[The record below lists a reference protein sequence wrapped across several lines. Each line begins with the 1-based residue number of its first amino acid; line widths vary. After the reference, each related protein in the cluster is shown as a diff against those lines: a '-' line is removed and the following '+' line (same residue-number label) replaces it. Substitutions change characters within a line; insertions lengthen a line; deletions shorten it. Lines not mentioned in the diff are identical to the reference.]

1 MRNNRHNYGDQW
13 KGDHPRNANSKERK
27 TMNNSQSHL
36 FSQNRNANNSR
47 ALEQKMTKKII
58 DVVLKNPKEPK
69 RSSISTN
76 LPPNQKTLL
85 STITSLMYSID
96 INFEQSFLDIEL
108 IMQILTFWGYPYHY
122 NKTVFQP
129 IGAQH
134 TWHSCLQMM

>member
-1 MRNNRHNYGDQW
+1 MKNNRSNYGDQW
-13 KGDHPRNANSKERK
+13 KGDNQRNANSKERK

-85 STITSLMYSID
+85 STITSLMYSMD
-96 INFEQSFLDIEL
+96 MNF
-108 IMQILTFWGYPYHY
+108 
-122 NKTVFQP
+122 
-129 IGAQH
+129 
-134 TWHSCLQMM
+134 